1 MLSRNTRHRLAQRV
15 LWSAPGRFFVR
26 VIDKAI
32 VRWEAVVMN
41 RSLNMDVNGESWL
54 ASQLPADCLVLDV
67 GFNRGDFSALV
78 VQGRPRARC
87 IGFDP
92 ARSMRRHYEASY
104 AHRDRVELVS
114 AAVSNTAGECV
125 FIDSD
130 DGMSHVLSSG
140 GDSTPPVQGSYTV
153 PQMTLDAF
161 TAQRSIDKVD
171 FLKIDVEGYDLH
183 VLEGANRLLTEER
196 VAMFMFEYNAPWID
210 SRRFLREAV
219 DFLADK
225 PYALFR
231 LFNGFLVPFVYSHR
245 AERHDLG
252 CNYVGVATKRLAE
265 SNLPIRHFP

>member
-1 MLSRNTRHRLAQRV
+1 MLSRNTRHRIAQR
-15 LWSAPGRFFVR
+15 LFWSAPGRVLVR
-26 VIDKAI
+26 VVEKVI

-54 ASQLPADCLVLDV
+54 TTLLPADCLVLDV

-78 VQGRPRARC
+78 VKGRPRARC

-92 ARSMRRHYEASY
+92 ARSMRRHYDVSY
-104 AHRDRVELVS
+104 PHRDQVELIS
-114 AAVSNTAGECV
+114 AAVSNTEGECV

-130 DGMSHVLSSG
+130 DGMSHVVSAA
-140 GDSTPPVQGSYTV
+140 GDSLRPAQGTYAV
-153 PQMTLDAF
+153 PQVTLDSF
-161 TAQRSIDKVD
+161 TAQRGIDTVD
-171 FLKIDVEGYDLH
+171 FIKIDVEGYDLH
-183 VLEGANRLLTEER
+183 VLEGATRLLSEQR
-196 VAMFMFEYNAPWID
+196 VTMFMFEYNAPWID

-231 LFNGFLVPFVYSHR
+231 LFNGFLVPFKYSHT

-252 CNYVGVATKRLAE
+252 CNYVGVSDVRLAG
-265 SNLPIRHFP
+265 SQLSIRHFP